1 MPELF
6 NPAPEPVSELGR
18 FRILSTTCSLRVSP
32 LALGAMSIG
41 DAWNDF
47 MGSMTKAASFALL
60 DGYVA
65 AGGNFIDTAN
75 NYQNEQS
82 ETWLGEWMAARQNRD
97 QLVIATKY
105 TSDYRCHALGKNK
118 SPNNSGNGRRSMRNS
133 LRDSL
138 RKLQTDYVDIL
149 YLHWWDYST
158 SIPEIMDGLHALVQ
172 AGQVMYLGVSDTPA
186 WLVSA
191 ANTYAEAHGRTPFS
205 IYQGR
210 WNVMVRDLE
219 REIVPMARHFGM
231 AIAPWD
237 VLGGGKFQSK
247 AAMAKRARDGEG
259 LRTLFDTP
267 TAGQQSAEELAFSEA
282 LEKVAQE
289 HGVESVTTIA
299 LAYVLAKAP
308 RVFPVLGGRK
318 IEHWQDNI
326 RALTIQLTDAQVA
339 YLESV
344 KPFDFG
350 FPHDFTGRD
359 PLITGASTGQ
369 VAMGSTV
376 DYSQPLT
383 RRI

>member
-1 MPELF
+1 MPPF
-6 NPAPEPVSELGR
+6 ADPAPPPATELGR
-18 FRILSTTCSLRVSP
+18 YRILSTTCSLRVSP

-41 DAWNDF
+41 DEWSEF
-47 MGSMTKAASFALL
+47 LGSMDKEASFKLL
-60 DGYVA
+60 DAYVA

-75 NYQNEQS
+75 NYQDEQS
-82 ETWLGEWMAARQNRD
+82 EVWLGEWMAARGNRE
-97 QLVIATKY
+97 QMVIATKY
-105 TSDYRCHALGKNK
+105 TSDYRFHAVGKNN
-118 SPNNSGNGRRSMRNS
+118 SANSSGNGRRSMRLS
-133 LRDSL
+133 LKASL
-138 RKLQTDYVDIL
+138 KKLQTDFVDIL

-158 SIPEIMDGLHALVQ
+158 SIPEVMDSLHALVES
-172 AGQVMYLGVSDTPA
+172 GQVMYLGVSDTPA

-210 WNVMVRDLE
+210 WNVMLRDME
-219 REIVPMARHFGM
+219 RDIIPMARHFGM

-237 VLGGGKFQSK
+237 VLGGGKFQSRK
-247 AAMAKRARDGEG
+247 AMEQRAARGER

-267 TAGQQSAEELAFSEA
+267 TAGRQSAEELAFSTA
-282 LEKVAQE
+282 LEKVAGE

-318 IEHWQDNI
+318 VEHWQDNI
-326 RALTIQLTDAQVA
+326 KALSIKLTDEQIQ

-344 KPFDFG
+344 KAFEFG
-350 FPHDFTGRD
+350 FPHDFLGPD
-359 PLITGASTGQ
+359 PLSTG
-369 VAMGSTV
+369 VAIGHVSVGANV

-383 RRI
+383 RRT

>member
-6 NPAPEPVSELGR
+6 DPAPEPVSELGR
-18 FRILSTTCSLRVSP
+18 FRILSTTSSLRVSP

-47 MGSMTKAASFALL
+47 MGSMDKAASFRLL

-97 QLVIATKY
+97 QMVIATKF
-105 TSDYRCHALGKNK
+105 TSDYRCYDVGKNK

-133 LRDSL
+133 LKDSL
-138 RKLQTDYVDIL
+138 RKLQTDYVDIF

-172 AGQVMYLGVSDTPA
+172 SGQVMYLGVSDTPA

-191 ANTYAEAHGRTPFS
+191 ANTYAETHGKTPFS

-210 WNVMVRDLE
+210 WNVMIRDME
-219 REIVPMARHFGM
+219 RDIIPMARHFGM

-237 VLGGGKFQSK
+237 VLGGGKFQSA
-247 AAMAKRARDGEG
+247 AAMEKRAKAGEG

-267 TAGQQSAEELAFSEA
+267 TAGRQSAEELAFSNA
-282 LEKVAQE
+282 LDKVAQE
-289 HGVESVTTIA
+289 HGIESVTTIA
-299 LAYVLAKAP
+299 LAYVLSKAP

-318 IEHWQDNI
+318 IEHWHDNI
-326 RALTIQLTDAQVA
+326 KALTIKLTDEQIA

-344 KPFDFG
+344 KPFDYG

-359 PLITGASTGQ
+359 PLITGVATGQ
-369 VAMGSTV
+369 VAMGTTV